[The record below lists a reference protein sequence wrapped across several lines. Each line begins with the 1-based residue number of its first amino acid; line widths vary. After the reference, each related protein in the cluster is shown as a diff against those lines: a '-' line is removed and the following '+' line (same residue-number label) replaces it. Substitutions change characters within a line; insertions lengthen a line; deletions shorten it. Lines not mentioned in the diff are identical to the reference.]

1 MQNQNNFALGN
12 VSQHILHIAGP
23 MIVAQFINI
32 LYNVVDRIYIGRLPD
47 VATLAMSG
55 LGLCLPLISIVIAF
69 ANLFGMGGSPLCSIA
84 RGSGDH
90 DLAEEIMGNSF
101 SLLILFS
108 ALIMIVGLL
117 FKEPLLWAF
126 GASQNTIAYANDYM
140 SIYLLGTPFV
150 LIGLGMNSFINSQGF
165 AKIGMMTVLLGAVTN
180 IILDPIFIFVLAM
193 GVKGAALATVISQF
207 VSALW
212 TFQFLTGQKTI
223 LKLKKERL
231 KLKIK
236 HVKKIF
242 ALGMAGFMMG
252 LTNSVVTIVCNAT
265 LQTYGGDFYI
275 AIMTIINSIREVV
288 SLPGQGLANASQ
300 PVLGYNYGAKQ
311 YQRVLKAIR
320 FTTITCFLTSF
331 LLWLSITLFPQFYIQ
346 IFSHNP
352 EIITHGT
359 KAIHLYFFG
368 FFMMAFQMTGQAV
381 AVGLGKSKQAVFFSL
396 FRKVMIVVPLTLILP
411 IYMGID
417 GVFIAEAISN
427 FIGGGACYLTMML
440 TIGKDLKKKRLS
452 VAKG

>member
-1 MQNQNNFALGN
+1 MDYKKIVLAYSGGLDTSIIITWLKENYNNCEVIAVTGN
-12 VSQHILHIAGP
+12 VGQGDYELE
-23 MIVAQFINI
+23 
-32 LYNVVDRIYIGRLPD
+32 
-47 VATLAMSG
+47 G
-55 LGLCLPLISIVIAF
+55 L
-69 ANLFGMGGSPLCSIA
+69 
-84 RGSGDH
+84 
-90 DLAEEIMGNSF
+90 EEK
-101 SLLILFS
+101 
-108 ALIMIVGLL
+108 A
-117 FKEPLLWAF
+117 KKT
-126 GASQNTIAYANDYM
+126 GASKLYILDLKEEMVNDYVAPA
-140 SIYLLGTPFV
+140 IKAGATYEGDYLLGTPFV

-359 KAIHLYFFG
+359 QAIHLYFFG